1 MNMNEILLVIIE
13 DDADTRDALAS
24 LCAATEGFHVL
35 GAFENAEDALS
46 SDLWKDCTI
55 LLTDIGLP
63 GKSGIDVVRI
73 IAQEHPNVHSVVL
86 TVFED
91 DEHVFD
97 ALRAGATG
105 YILKS
110 GRPAS
115 ILDAIDEVA
124 KGGSPMTGS
133 IARKVIASFKEKSE
147 ELHSEELTDRE
158 NQILR
163 KLADGLRY
171 KEIADMFGVST
182 ETIRTH
188 IRNIYRK
195 LQVQSKIE
203 AINKLRNLDR

>member
-1 MNMNEILLVIIE
+1 MIHVIIVEDDEPTRQGLVEILSHESEIVIL
-13 DDADTRDALAS
+13 ADFAS
-24 LCAATEGFHVL
+24 V
-35 GAFENAEDALS
+35 EDALK
-46 SDLWKDCTI
+46 SDYWTKCDI

-63 GKSGIDVVRI
+63 GKSGIDLIRMMN
-73 IAQEHPNVHSVVL
+73 EEKPNVQSVVL

-97 ALRAGATG
+97 ALRAGANG
-105 YILKS
+105 YLLKTA
-110 GRPAS
+110 RAS
-115 ILDAIDEVA
+115 AVVNALLEVA
-124 KGGSPMTGS
+124 DGGSPMTGT
-133 IARKVIASFKEKSE
+133 IARKVLSSFKEKD
-147 ELHSEELTDRE
+147 ELHSDDLTDRE

-171 KEIADMFGVST
+171 KEIADDFGVST

>member
-1 MNMNEILLVIIE
+1 MKETSLIIIE
-13 DDADTRDALAS
+13 DDADTREALAS
-24 LCAATEGFHVL
+24 LCSATEGFRVL
-35 GAFENAEDALS
+35 GAFENAEDALMNGRWS
-46 SDLWKDCTI
+46 ECEI

-63 GKSGIDVVRI
+63 GKSGIDVIRI
-73 IAQEHPNVHSVVL
+73 ISNDHPNVHSVVL

-91 DEHVFD
+91 DDHVFD
-97 ALRAGATG
+97 ALRAGAAG

-124 KGGSPMTGS
+124 KGGSPMTGT
-133 IARKVIASFKEKSE
+133 IARKVIASFKEKE
-147 ELHSEELTDRE
+147 KELHSEELTDRE

-163 KLADGLRY
+163 KLADGFRY
-171 KEIADMFGVST
+171 KEIADVFGVST

>member
-1 MNMNEILLVIIE
+1 MIHVIIVE
-13 DDADTRDALAS
+13 DDEPTRQGLVDMLSHESEIAVLADFAS
-24 LCAATEGFHVL
+24 V
-35 GAFENAEDALS
+35 EDALGS
-46 SDLWKDCTI
+46 EHWTKCDI

-63 GKSGIDVVRI
+63 GKSGIDLIRLMN
-73 IAQEHPNVHSVVL
+73 EEKPNVQSVVL

-97 ALRAGATG
+97 ALRAGANG
-105 YILKS
+105 YLLKTA
-110 GRPAS
+110 RAS
-115 ILDAIDEVA
+115 AVVNALLEVA
-124 KGGSPMTGS
+124 DGGSPMTGT
-133 IARKVIASFKEKSE
+133 IARKVLSSFKEKD
-147 ELHSEELTDRE
+147 ELHSDDLTDRE

-171 KEIADMFGVST
+171 KEIADDFGVST

>member
-1 MNMNEILLVIIE
+1 MIHVIIVE
-13 DDADTRDALAS
+13 DDEATRQGLVEMLSHESEIAVLA
-24 LCAATEGFHVL
+24 GFASV
-35 GAFENAEDALS
+35 EDALDS
-46 SDLWKDCTI
+46 AHWTNCDI

-63 GKSGIDVVRI
+63 GKSGIDLIRLMN
-73 IAQEHPNVHSVVL
+73 EEKPNVQSVVL

-97 ALRAGATG
+97 ALRAGANG
-105 YILKS
+105 YLLKTA
-110 GRPAS
+110 RAS
-115 ILDAIDEVA
+115 AVVNALLEVA
-124 KGGSPMTGS
+124 DGGSPMTGT
-133 IARKVIASFKEKSE
+133 IARKVLSSFKEKD
-147 ELHSEELTDRE
+147 ELHSDDLTDRE

-171 KEIADMFGVST
+171 KEIADDFGVST

>member
-1 MNMNEILLVIIE
+1 MIHVIIVE
-13 DDADTRDALAS
+13 DDEPTRQGLVDMLSHESDIAVLADFAS
-24 LCAATEGFHVL
+24 V
-35 GAFENAEDALS
+35 EDALGS
-46 SDLWKDCTI
+46 PHWTNCDI

-63 GKSGIDVVRI
+63 GKSGIDLIRMMND
-73 IAQEHPNVHSVVL
+73 EKPNVQSVVL

-91 DEHVFD
+91 DDHVFD
-97 ALRAGATG
+97 ALRAGANG
-105 YILKS
+105 YLLKTA
-110 GRPAS
+110 RAS
-115 ILDAIDEVA
+115 AVVNALLEVA
-124 KGGSPMTGS
+124 DGGSPMTGT
-133 IARKVIASFKEKSE
+133 IARKVLSSFKEKD
-147 ELHSEELTDRE
+147 ELHSDDLTDRE

-171 KEIADMFGVST
+171 KEIADDFGVST

>member
-1 MNMNEILLVIIE
+1 
-13 DDADTRDALAS
+13 
-24 LCAATEGFHVL
+24 
-35 GAFENAEDALS
+35 
-46 SDLWKDCTI
+46 
-55 LLTDIGLP
+55 LP